1 MTREWLA
8 ALCAVGLLAGCG
20 DKVPE
25 SKASQKMGEVPKQ
38 IVDKAAADTAK
49 AMQQDAERNR
59 DAQ

>member
-1 MTREWLA
+1 MTREWVA
-8 ALCAVGLLAGCG
+8 AVCAAGLLLACG

-25 SKASQKMGEVPKQ
+25 SQAAKQVGEIPKQ
-38 IVDKAAADTAK
+38 VVDKAAAETAK

>member
-1 MTREWLA
+1 MIRHWLA
-8 ALCAVGLLAGCG
+8 AACAAALLLGCA

-25 SKASQKMGEVPKQ
+25 SEAAKKVGEIPKQ
-38 IVDKAAADTAK
+38 VVDKAAADTAK